1 MNLSSTSW
9 IRQPD
14 DSYSL
19 EELRCVYYDQCHALS
34 PSASYPARITASSP
48 LESSSHEAAVTR
60 LRALHTTAT
69 YDVTLN
75 GTGHLIKGRTHREV
89 LADLRRLRG
98 EANTLVLRRLLFRW
112 GLYAVR
118 RAALREL
125 EHDTRLL
132 LWQRLGGRC
141 FAWWRLVTERRLCR
155 EALYEEAA
163 RREAALLRDTVG
175 QVAWTQWQRWA
186 RHRARRRDRAMRLAL
201 VNRQRHALLRFY
213 SWGDLPRQRALL
225 RQLQRIRFT
234 AERRLARL
242 AVVRWRL
249 HMLERLLLRPL
260 EVRAALQTAHVAFLA
275 WQRRAWIGARL
286 RHAQREASWSLALR
300 SFQRWKLWL
309 RRTLQAALL
318 QRTNE
323 TRQLLHVFTGWVWQ
337 HQLRALSMANEPHWN
352 RCNTCK

>member
-19 EELRCVYYDQCHALS
+19 EELRCVYCDQCHALS

-163 RREAALLRDTVG
+163 GRPPAGHRWSSGVDAVAAVGATPCPSSRSGNAPRPREPSATRASSFLLMGRPAPPTRASAATP
-175 QVAWTQWQRWA
+175 A
-186 RHRARRRDRAMRLAL
+186 HS
-201 VNRQRHALLRFY
+201 FY
-213 SWGDLPRQRALL
+213 SGASSGALG
-225 RQLQRIRFT
+225 RG
-234 AERRLARL
+234 
-242 AVVRWRL
+242 AVA
-249 HMLERLLLRPL
+249 P
-260 EVRAALQTAHVAFLA
+260 AHA
-275 WQRRAWIGARL
+275 
-286 RHAQREASWSLALR
+286 
-300 SFQRWKLWL
+300 
-309 RRTLQAALL
+309 
-318 QRTNE
+318 
-323 TRQLLHVFTGWVWQ
+323 
-337 HQLRALSMANEPHWN
+337 
-352 RCNTCK
+352 